1 LGRWLPRFFWDFS
14 KKFSMSDAL
23 ALVQIVL
30 AIFLAVL
37 ILLQG
42 RGAGLSSSF
51 GGMGRTFQT
60 RRGIEKVFFY
70 ATIVLSVLLVISIMV
85 SVAI

>member
-1 LGRWLPRFFWDFS
+1 MRRFFWDFL

-23 ALVQIVL
+23 ALVQIFL

-60 RRGIEKVFFY
+60 RRGIEKVFFFT
-70 ATIVLSVLLVISIMV
+70 TIVLSVHLVISIMV

>member
-1 LGRWLPRFFWDFS
+1 
-14 KKFSMSDAL
+14 MSDAL
-23 ALVQIVL
+23 AVVQI
-30 AIFLAVL
+30 ILAVLLTAL

-42 RGAGLSSSF
+42 RGSGLSASF

-70 ATIVLSVLLVISIMV
+70 ATIVSTVLLVISIMV
-85 SVAI
+85 SVAV

>member
-1 LGRWLPRFFWDFS
+1 LRRFFWDFL

-23 ALVQIVL
+23 ALVQIFL

-70 ATIVLSVLLVISIMV
+70 TTIVLSVLLVISIMV

>member
-1 LGRWLPRFFWDFS
+1 MRRFFWDFL

-23 ALVQIVL
+23 ALVQIFL

-70 ATIVLSVLLVISIMV
+70 TTIVLSVLLVISIMV